1 MSRLFLIIG
10 AVNGGLSVACGAFA
24 AHGLSGRLSAA
35 SLATFET
42 AARYQMYHALALVAV
57 AVLLTRDASSALE
70 RAGWSFLIGIVL
82 FSGSLYALTFT
93 GQTWLGAV
101 TPVGGVAFLA
111 GWALLS
117 FGVLGDRAR

>member
-10 AVNGGLSVACGAFA
+10 AVNGGISVACGAFA
-24 AHGLSGRLSAA
+24 AHGLSGYLSAA
-35 SLATFET
+35 ALATFET

-57 AVLLTRDASSALE
+57 AGFLTRDTSSALV

-82 FSGSLYALTFT
+82 FSGSLYTLTLT

-117 FGVLGDRAR
+117 FEGLRGRAR